1 MTYELLYLRQIIDS
15 TLHGMASETLDIDK
29 LEATIKEE
37 SLRLLCVIQQNI
49 SSLKPGKGRIYLIQ
63 RQKELSLMLD
73 ELEKMV
79 TAPPTSLS
87 TQKKASLQNICKLAI
102 DHLITELERYF
113 PFYFDYQEFIPLH
126 RLNIFQEELNC
137 WITEFSRTLESSGA
151 TDDVLGN
158 FFSILEQLHNDNK
171 NITYQRVIYLNI
183 FFEKLNTA
191 LTYSGIPP
199 ETLDI
204 ILTAISLN
212 FNHPAFYHFA
222 CGYFSGEVEK
232 CENITT
238 QYRTLN
244 LLKKTLQQVFKI
256 LPSHYNQNIPPIDE
270 SLRRYIEAELDY
282 LKSTELIAEEL
293 NSGGL
298 LDANFKVTLTVR
310 QLAIFIRLQ
319 VESEIIISQSPKALR
334 QYVTKHYSTLEKEN
348 FSEKSFKNAYYN
360 NTGKDIEKV
369 IEKIAIM
376 LAIAQEKY

>member
-15 TLHGMASETLDIDK
+15 TLHGMASDTLDIDK

-63 RQKELSLMLD
+63 QQKELSLMLD
-73 ELEKMV
+73 ELEKMF

-102 DHLITELERYF
+102 DHLITELERHF
-113 PFYFDYQEFIPLH
+113 PFHFDYQEFIPVY
-126 RLNIFQEELNC
+126 RLKIFQEELNC
-137 WITEFSRTLESSGA
+137 WITEFPRTPESGGA

-158 FFSILEQLHNDNK
+158 FLSILEQLHNDNK

-212 FNHPAFYHFA
+212 FNHPTFYHFA

-244 LLKKTLQQVFKI
+244 FLKKTLQQVFKI
-256 LPSHYNQNIPPIDE
+256 LPSHYNQNLPPIDE
-270 SLRRYIEAELDY
+270 SLQRYIEAELDY
-282 LKSTELIAEEL
+282 LKSTELTAEEL

-360 NTGKDIEKV
+360 NAGKDIEKV